1 MSDGHSHAAHTKETS
16 VDAAVAEHAHAHK
29 IGLMS
34 LVVLGFF
41 WGSGGMYGTFK
52 MPLSEESRRMCMRHL
67 AKIGERW

>member
-41 WGSGGMYGTFK
+41 WGSGGMYGT
-52 MPLSEESRRMCMRHL
+52 RRT
-67 AKIGERW
+67 A